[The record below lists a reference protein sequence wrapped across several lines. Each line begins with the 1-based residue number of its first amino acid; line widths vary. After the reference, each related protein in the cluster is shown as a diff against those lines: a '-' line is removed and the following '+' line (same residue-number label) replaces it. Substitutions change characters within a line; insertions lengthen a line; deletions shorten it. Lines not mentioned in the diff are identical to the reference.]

1 MHTLEPE
8 LRALRA
14 AGLVDDATAS
24 RAVALDRR
32 EVFSVHGEL
41 RALLYAGVLLVTT
54 GVGVLLARRLDQI
67 GPLAIVLAI
76 AVLAALCYWLAAR
89 RRVAGRDLG
98 VAADYVLLL
107 GALLASADLAYA
119 ERQFGLL
126 GPLWSWHLLLLA
138 VVHAV
143 TAYLYRSPLVLA
155 AALTALAGW
164 FGIGT
169 PFDGLATFDRTAP
182 ELGASALACAGLVYL
197 WRAADRRW
205 RPETTFSGV
214 FDQFAVNLAFLGALA
229 WCTTWPWLLAGVAIA
244 AVLAVVVI
252 REGLRSRR
260 ESLVVYGVVYAA
272 IAACIVLVPR
282 LPGST
287 ATMSVVLVVIAVAAT
302 ALWQLLRGDR
312 RRGEPAGGGE

>member
-8 LRALRA
+8 LRALHA

-24 RAVALDRR
+24 RAIALDRR
-32 EVFSVHGEL
+32 EIFSVHGEL

-54 GVGVLLARRLDQI
+54 GVGVLLARRLDQV
-67 GPLAIVLAI
+67 GPLAIVLAV
-76 AVLAALCYWLAAR
+76 AALAAACYWIAAR
-89 RRVAGRDLG
+89 RRLAGRELG

-107 GALLASADLAYA
+107 GVLLASADLAYA

-138 VVHAV
+138 VAHAV

-164 FGIGT
+164 FGIGS
-169 PFDGLATFDRTAP
+169 PFAGGAPFDRTAP
-182 ELGASALACAGLVYL
+182 ELGASALACAALVYL
-197 WRAADRRW
+197 WRAADRRL
-205 RPETTFSGV
+205 RPETTFGAV
-214 FDQFAVNLAFLGALA
+214 FDQFAVNLAFWGALA
-229 WCTTWPWLLAGVAIA
+229 WCTVWPWLLGGIAIA
-244 AVLAVVVI
+244 AALAGIAI
-252 REGLRSRR
+252 RAGLRSGR

-272 IAACIVLVPR
+272 IGVCIVLVPR
-282 LPGST
+282 LDGAT
-287 ATMSVVLVVIAVAAT
+287 AVMSFVLVVIAVAAT

-312 RRGEPAGGGE
+312 AGRAE